1 LAGPENNQEAAL
13 ALKISQLLAEQPR
26 SPVADLIGR
35 HVWDILEAYVRE
47 TAQSQELCLTLLRDL
62 LGIYAQRLPAAAT
75 LEQLEVRL
83 LQLRLAQR
91 PDRAELQTLRNHL
104 LALARQADQF
114 APDDSPQAASS
125 AAAPVPAPPQE
136 EAAAPAVQPEPSAA
150 LSEASAPATMP
161 AEPAATPAPAE
172 PPAEDRRLDIANRRQ
187 IDEKRARIQKTQE
200 TLARQVRDVIKQN
213 ERFGALLSTEHRNL
227 LQSDDIES
235 LQRLKESLLGEVLT
249 LQEGHSALTKKLET
263 ANNYLQIIETEG
275 QYLNDELT
283 RVHIL
288 SLTDEL
294 TELPNRRAFMR
305 RLEDEVAR
313 VQRYGYPLSLA
324 LIDMDHFKAVNDLH
338 GHAAGDEV
346 LRNFSTNILSIFRH
360 HDMVARYGG
369 EEFAVLLPNTDKAGA
384 LRALEK
390 VRKRTAESP
399 YQLEGRTM
407 PMPTFSAGISLYK
420 PGETPGNL
428 IERADKALY
437 QAKRLGRNRIELA
450 QHDGAENPV
459 R

>member
-1 LAGPENNQEAAL
+1 M
-13 ALKISQLLAEQPR
+13 QLLAEQEQTPA
-26 SPVADLIGR
+26 VGIITR
-35 HVWDILEAYVRE
+35 HVREILDARERE
-47 TAQSQELCLTLLRDL
+47 TEQNLTLCLALLHDL
-62 LGIYAQRLPAAAT
+62 LAIYANQLPASSPQ
-75 LEQLEVRL
+75 QLEVRL
-83 LQLRLAQR
+83 LKLRLSQQPDHIQLEQLR
-91 PDRAELQTLRNHL
+91 HHII
-104 LALARQADQF
+104 ALAEETAG
-114 APDDSPQAASS
+114 S
-125 AAAPVPAPPQE
+125 AAGAVPMTPM
-136 EAAAPAVQPEPSAA
+136 AAAPARVEAAPVIPPAETSVPEPPAA
-150 LSEASAPATMP
+150 QLPAASAPAAGIP
-161 AEPAATPAPAE
+161 ATPGE
-172 PPAEDRRLDIANRRQ
+172 PGDDRRLDLAQRRQ
-187 IDEKRARIQKTQE
+187 IDEKRVRVQKIQE
-200 TLARQVRDVIKQN
+200 TLARQVREVIKQN
-213 ERFGALLSTEHRNL
+213 ERFGAILSSEHENL
-227 LQSDDIES
+227 LQSRDGDDLRQLKQS
-235 LQRLKESLLGEVLT
+235 LIAEVVT
-249 LQEGHSALTKKLET
+249 LREGHGALAKKLET

-294 TELPNRRAFMR
+294 TELPNRRAFVR

-324 LIDMDHFKAVNDLH
+324 LIDMDGFKAVNDKY

-369 EEFAVLLPNTDKAGA
+369 EEFAVILPNTDKAGA

-390 VRKRTAESP
+390 VKKRTAESS
-399 YQLEGRTM
+399 YQFEGKAM

-437 QAKRLGRNRIELA
+437 QAKRMGRNRIELA
-450 QHDGAENPV
+450 QQHDGADATP